1 MQLQPNYVPL
11 PQSLYQQQIQ
21 QQQQPPRSTLPI
33 MRYQQQPYQ
42 LIPMES
48 VTGGGN
54 PQQGQFANIG
64 TPSSSVP
71 YYIPGGAQ
79 PQQFYDPVQQQYYT
93 ITPGAPV
100 SQQQSQNG
108 QQVAPQPQ
116 FFPTS
121 PRGAP
126 VLILSTSPAAQ
137 PFGSAYFSQ
146 FAGAPMPQS
155 QQQAQP
161 QAQSQPQSQQG
172 QQASQKNIHPMY
184 LNGDLS
190 SPDER
195 TNEGTQGVTQTGD
208 TSLHPNIQRNL
219 SADEV
224 STLKSGPIEQEQ
236 RSQINANGDI
246 NIIVSDD
253 K

>member
-1 MQLQPNYVPL
+1 
-11 PQSLYQQQIQ
+11 
-21 QQQQPPRSTLPI
+21 
-33 MRYQQQPYQ
+33 
-42 LIPMES
+42 MES